1 MAKTLLYLTDDAG
14 QPAPNHIQLAV
25 TEAHKYIQSR
35 FPRIEDTALAHM
47 AEATSKSI
55 CRKGTEIH
63 SPNQYALAA
72 MVGKAQDWLRKN
84 PPLEVRMPPRDL
96 EAAAGGMQDEC
107 FAATEHTLLF
117 ERMKNDLTPRD
128 RQILMLLQRD
138 LDSPA
143 AVAAALGLSY
153 DAAQKALYRAKEK
166 MRLLLQSERMTKR
179 ESEPGR
185 TVTKVLSTAKPESVE
200 SQDMTTKDKYDK

>member
-47 AEATSKSI
+47 AEATTKSI
-55 CRKGTEIH
+55 CRKATEIH

-153 DAAQKALYRAKEK
+153 DAAKKNDKKGKRARKN
-166 MRLLLQSERMTKR
+166 RYQSPIHCQTPIRRKSRHDHKR
-179 ESEPGR
+179 QIR
-185 TVTKVLSTAKPESVE
+185 
-200 SQDMTTKDKYDK
+200 